1 MKFTARINI
10 LPHEGL
16 LDPAGKATE
25 GGLHALG
32 FAGFEHVRIGKRIEL
47 QLDAPDAA
55 TARTQVEEA
64 TKKLLANLI
73 MERYEIELSAAK

>member
-10 LPHEGL
+10 LPHDGL

-25 GGLHALG
+25 GGLHNLG
-32 FAGFEHVRIGKRIEL
+32 FTSFEQVRIGKRIEL
-47 QLDAPDAA
+47 TLDAPTEAA
-55 TARTQVEEA
+55 AREQVEAA

-73 MERYEIELSAAK
+73 MERYQIEVSAAK